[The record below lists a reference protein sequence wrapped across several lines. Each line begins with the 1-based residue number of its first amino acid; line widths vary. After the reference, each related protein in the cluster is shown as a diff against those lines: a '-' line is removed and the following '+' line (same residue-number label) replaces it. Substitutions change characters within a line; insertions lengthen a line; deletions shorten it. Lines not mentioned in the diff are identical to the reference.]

1 MIKLC
6 YLDTETGGVDPDKS
20 ALLQISAAFEVDWK
34 IVGKFNR
41 WLKPFPQDEKI
52 SAESTEKTGF
62 TANLVS
68 TDPKFEDPK
77 KVYNDFVE
85 VCDSIVNKFNK
96 QDKMFF
102 VGYNAHTFDMPF
114 MREFFKKND
123 NVYFGSYF
131 WWPAI
136 DVMLLYAAD
145 WLKDRTSME
154 NFQLMTVAKL
164 AGLKV
169 DESRLHDGMY
179 DIQLTRELFLR
190 RAMRFK
196 VISQQEILQNMDKKD
211 DKPEE
216 REETYRI

>member
-6 YLDTETGGVDPDKS
+6 YIDTETGGVDDKNS

-34 IVGKFNR
+34 VVDKFNK
-41 WLKPFPQDEKI
+41 WLKPFPQDAEI

-62 TANLVS
+62 TTELVAK
-68 TDPKFEDPK
+68 DPKFEDPK
-77 KVYNDFVE
+77 KVYNDFVAA
-85 VCDSIVNKFNK
+85 CDRVVNKFNK
-96 QDKMFF
+96 KDKMFF

-114 MREFFKKND
+114 MREFFKKNG

-136 DVMLLYAAD
+136 DIMLLYAAD
-145 WLKDRTSME
+145 WIKARGTME

-169 DESRLHDGMY
+169 DEDKLHDGMY

-190 RAMRFK
+190 RAMKLNIFD
-196 VISQQEILQNMDKKD
+196 QHEILKTMDKKD
-211 DKPEE
+211 DEPEE
-216 REETYRI
+216 A

>member
-1 MIKLC
+1 MLKIC
-6 YLDTETGGVDPDKS
+6 YIDTETGGLDENSSP
-20 ALLQISAAFEVDWK
+20 LLQISAAFEVDWK

-41 WLKPFPQDEKI
+41 WLKPFSGDGKI
-52 SAESTEKTGF
+52 TPESTEKTGF
-62 TANLVS
+62 TETAIV

-77 KVYNDFVE
+77 KVYNDFLAI
-85 VCDSIVNKFNK
+85 CDQTVNKFNK
-96 QDKMFF
+96 KDKMFF
-102 VGYNAHTFDMPF
+102 VGFNAHTFDMPF
-114 MREFFKKND
+114 MRKFFEKNN

-145 WLKDRTSME
+145 WMKARTSMD

-169 DESRLHDGMY
+169 DEDKLHDGMY

-190 RAMRFK
+190 RATRLNIFEQEEIFK
-196 VISQQEILQNMDKKD
+196 SISKRDDQN
-211 DKPEE
+211 EA
-216 REETYRI
+216 

>member
-1 MIKLC
+1 MIKIC
-6 YLDTETGGVDPDKS
+6 YLDTETGGVDEKKS

-41 WLKPFPQDEKI
+41 WLKPFPENEKI
-52 SAESTEKTGF
+52 SPESTEKTGF
-62 TANLVS
+62 TAQIVS

-77 KVYNDFVE
+77 IVYKDFLAQ
-85 VCDSIVNKFNK
+85 CDSIVNKFQK
-96 QDKMFF
+96 KDKMFF
-102 VGYNAHTFDMPF
+102 VGYNSHTFDMPF
-114 MREFFKKND
+114 MREFFAKND

-145 WLKDRTSME
+145 WMKGRHTMD
-154 NFQLMTVAKL
+154 NFQLMSVAKL

-169 DESRLHDGMY
+169 DETKLHDGMY

-190 RAMRFK
+190 RANRLK
-196 VISQQEILQNMDKKD
+196 VFEQQQIIKGMDKKD
-211 DKPEE
+211 DQPEA
-216 REETYRI
+216 